1 VILKRSEV
9 NLVGVDKK
17 DFKVRE
23 LNALVATMPSG
34 TDLKI
39 KRENEYTAP
48 AHNARI
54 TNVYSVSL
62 PVCILWSQ

>member
-1 VILKRSEV
+1 VKLH
-9 NLVGVDKK
+9 GADKK
-17 DFKVRE
+17 DCRVQE
-23 LNALVATMPSG
+23 PNTLVAAMPSG

-62 PVCILWSQ
+62 PVCIV

>member
-1 VILKRSEV
+1 VKLHGAE
-9 NLVGVDKK
+9 KK
-17 DFKVRE
+17 DFRAE
-23 LNALVATMPSG
+23 EANTLFATMPSG

-39 KRENEYTAP
+39 KRGNEYTAP

-62 PVCILWSQ
+62 PVCIV